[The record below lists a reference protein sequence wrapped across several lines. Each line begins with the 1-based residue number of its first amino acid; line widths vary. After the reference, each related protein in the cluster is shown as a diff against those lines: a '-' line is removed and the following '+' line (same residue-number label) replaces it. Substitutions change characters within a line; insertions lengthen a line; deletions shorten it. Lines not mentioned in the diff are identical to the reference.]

1 MSIYFILGVILFFYM
16 CFWYFIAILKKRND
30 VADIAWGLGFVLMA
44 WSSFYFSN
52 FSLIAFIVNI
62 FVTIWGLRLSSH
74 IYLRNRNK
82 YEDSRYLVW
91 RQEWKYFYLRSFFQ
105 VFLLQGLLLFLI
117 VYPVIFI
124 NENAPSAFNLFYTL
138 GIFVWIFGFIFE
150 SVADWQLKNFISNP
164 ENKGKIMQTG
174 LWKFSRHP
182 NYFGEVTMWWGI
194 FLIAIFLPYGFYTIF
209 GPLTITFLI
218 LFVSGVPMLEKK
230 YEGNLDFEDYKKR
243 TSRFIP
249 WFPKQ

>member
-1 MSIYFILGVILFFYM
+1 MSIYFLLGVILFFYM

-30 VADIAWGLGFVLMA
+30 VADIAWGLGFVLLV
-44 WSSFYFSN
+44 WISFYFSG
-52 FSLIAFIVNI
+52 FSLIALIVNI
-62 FVTIWGLRLSSH
+62 FVTIWGVRLATH

-82 YEDSRYLVW
+82 GEDPRYLVW

-105 VFLLQGLLLFLI
+105 VFMLQGLLFLI
-117 VYPVIFI
+117 VYPVIYI
-124 NENAPSAFNLFYTL
+124 NTNAGINFNYSYLF
-138 GIFVWIFGFIFE
+138 GILVWIFGFVFE
-150 SVADWQLKNFISNP
+150 SVGDKQLANFIKDPN
-164 ENKGKIMQTG
+164 NKGLIMDKG
-174 LWKFSRHP
+174 LWRYTRHP

-194 FLIAIFLPYGFYTIF
+194 FLVALFLPNGIYTIF

-249 WFPKQ
+249 WFPKL

>member
-1 MSIYFILGVILFFYM
+1 MSIYFLLGAILFFYM

-30 VADIAWGLGFVLMA
+30 VADIAWGLGFILLA
-44 WSSFYFSN
+44 WTSFYFSG
-52 FSLIAFIVNI
+52 FSLIALIINI
-62 FVTIWGLRLSSH
+62 FVTIWGVRLSTH
-74 IYLRNRNK
+74 IYLRNRNRG
-82 YEDSRYLVW
+82 EDSRYLAW
-91 RQEWKYFYLRSFFQ
+91 RQEWKYFYLMSFFQ
-105 VFLLQGLLLFLI
+105 VFMLQGLLLFLI

-124 NENAPSAFNLFYTL
+124 NANTSINFNYLYLF

-150 SVADWQLKNFISNP
+150 SVADWQLKSFISRP
-164 ENKGKIMQTG
+164 ENKGKIMQSG

-194 FLIAIFLPYGFYTIF
+194 FLVALILPYGFYTIV

-218 LFVSGVPMLEKK
+218 LFVSGIPMLEKR
-230 YEGNLDFEDYKKR
+230 YEGDTMFEKYKKK

-249 WFPKQ
+249 WFPKG